1 MLKNHSAGR
10 RLTAGGEAG
19 VACDAAR
26 GGVGGPRDPPDCHAL
41 CIEVVSPLLGW
52 SGAGSRLC
60 LCGAFKKGMRFLLNR
75 QRF

>member
-26 GGVGGPRDPPDCHAL
+26 GGSGGPETLPTVTLCAL
-41 CIEVVSPLLGW
+41 K
-52 SGAGSRLC
+52 LC
-60 LCGAFKKGMRFLLNR
+60 PHC
-75 QRF
+75 